1 VFFLFSSFC
10 LIFFSFQIVDL
21 NIPGTLELEQLIC
34 LTLSSDITLFEKIAS
49 TAYRLRVDP
58 QIKGKEDAM
67 SESEDSGSVDDDEDA
82 SSSDDESDASQ
93 KTNYPEHGSTVA
105 RGKKQKNVHGSPNKC
120 SEIDE
125 SYPGERWLL
134 GLMEG
139 EYSDLSIDEK
149 LGCLVALI
157 DVVSGAGSVLR
168 LEVTHSYCSPNFQLE
183 HDFFFVFRRLL

>member
-1 VFFLFSSFC
+1 
-10 LIFFSFQIVDL
+10 
-21 NIPGTLELEQLIC
+21 LELEQLIC

-58 QIKGKEDAM
+58 WIKGKEDAR

-82 SSSDDESDASQ
+82 SSSDDESDGSQ
-93 KTNYPEHGSTVA
+93 KMKYPEHGSTVA
-105 RGKKQKNVHGSPNKC
+105 LGKKQKIVHGSPNKC

-125 SYPGERWLL
+125 SYLGERWLL

-149 LGCLVALI
+149 LDCLVALM

-168 LEVTHSYCSPNFQLE
+168 LEVTDSYCSPNFQLE
-183 HDFFFVFRRLL
+183 HDFFCLQKIALTLFANIRQKTFFCSRQWM